1 MVYLLEG
8 GYNLQALGESVAENF
23 RGILG
28 LASDDKFDPSLLHE
42 PPVSKIQAVL
52 SEARAIHQL

>member
-8 GYNLQALGESVAENF
+8 GYNLSALGESVAENF

-28 LASDDKFDPSLLHE
+28 LRSADKFDASTLHE
-42 PPVSKIQAVL
+42 APKSKVQAVL
-52 SEARAIHQL
+52 SEARKVHQL